1 MPCLVCQMVSA
12 RREVL
17 LCAGAINSPWLL
29 LLSGVGPAAQLKKLG
44 IDVVADLP
52 VGENLQDHLFTSMWW
67 KTTNAA
73 PSPLTLTMSAATA
86 KAGLKVCGCMC
97 CVVAVAV
104 AVCGCVAVCCVAVAV
119 LLLRFWPCVPAKYVS
134 VGFGGTVL
142 VPGKRGSDGV
152 AAAVQWLRAVRAG
165 APRWC
170 VPSHAVTAGCLVT
183 RYCELQM
190 TMHLMRPTCSSI
202 SRRSVARSSS

>member
-1 MPCLVCQMVSA
+1 MVSA

-97 CVVAVAV
+97 GVMLWPWLRGGMLCGGGG
-104 AVCGCVAVCCVAVAV
+104 GCVAVVILAVCACQVRNAWLRWDSSCSREKGKRWCRRCSAVASRCQGWSPTLV
-119 LLLRFWPCVPAKYVS
+119 CTVPCRHRGLPCDSLL
-134 VGFGGTVL
+134 
-142 VPGKRGSDGV
+142 
-152 AAAVQWLRAVRAG
+152 
-165 APRWC
+165 
-170 VPSHAVTAGCLVT
+170 
-183 RYCELQM
+183 
-190 TMHLMRPTCSSI
+190 
-202 SRRSVARSSS
+202 